1 MKLFP
6 SETSSA
12 IRPEILQIKRIYGIW
27 FGAALG
33 LTFSIF
39 AWGIDAYL
47 LNRMHGLY
55 PWLKFLGGVIP
66 CVNLGG
72 FAGWLSAR
80 LDKPFFALL
89 LWGAVAAVFAWLT
102 VHLPLQI
109 TPRIL
114 SVADPGIK
122 DLLHYTYYEAFS
134 TRFGVA
140 YAWISIFV
148 ALAGLLQIPLSDSAV
163 FSTSF
168 FGKISPMLFTLVLM
182 AICGTI
188 VDGLNNE
195 KLRSPV
201 DSVNMTIQ
209 FLLDHRGEEIDA
221 AVSRRMHLGALR
233 AVDALVTPERK
244 FLVSGYDQYLEQV
257 QVLARFDNAWVECE
271 LVVNQLIR
279 CEQVGKPR

>member
-1 MKLFP
+1 
-6 SETSSA
+6 
-12 IRPEILQIKRIYGIW
+12 
-27 FGAALG
+27 
-33 LTFSIF
+33 
-39 AWGIDAYL
+39 
-47 LNRMHGLY
+47 
-55 PWLKFLGGVIP
+55 
-66 CVNLGG
+66 
-72 FAGWLSAR
+72 
-80 LDKPFFALL
+80 
-89 LWGAVAAVFAWLT
+89 
-102 VHLPLQI
+102 
-109 TPRIL
+109 
-114 SVADPGIK
+114 
-122 DLLHYTYYEAFS
+122 
-134 TRFGVA
+134 
-140 YAWISIFV
+140 
-148 ALAGLLQIPLSDSAV
+148 
-163 FSTSF
+163 
-168 FGKISPMLFTLVLM
+168 MLFTLVLM